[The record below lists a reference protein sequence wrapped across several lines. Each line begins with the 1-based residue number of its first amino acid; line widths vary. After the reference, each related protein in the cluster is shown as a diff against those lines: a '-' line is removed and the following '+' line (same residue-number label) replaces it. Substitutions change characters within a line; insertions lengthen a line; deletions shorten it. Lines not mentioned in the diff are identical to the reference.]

1 MKNTELRIQIT
12 RKMTYPLLY
21 ELDLLA
27 KEDECLSDEE
37 IIAAAKA
44 AASLGI
50 TKIRLTGGE
59 PLEREGLEELIKS
72 IKALDGIDTLSMTTT
87 GIGLADRAVA
97 LKDAGLDSVDV
108 RLDTFYQEKYIFL
121 TGGGPIDAA
130 MDGMEACVNLGL
142 KPVRALNTVITGLN
156 DDEILD
162 FAQLSLNEPIE
173 VVYVGKP
180 DRGNINNSDKVE
192 REMKFMAA
200 EDVRK
205 KFKGAVAVPEKDPL
219 LESIKWFEAR
229 SKISFLSAER
239 GLEFGAE
246 LLCDG
251 SLKASLYDDEPT
263 DISEAVKTCDAAVI
277 AEKLSGI

>member
-1 MKNTELRIQIT
+1 MKNNELRIQIT
-12 RKMTYPLLY
+12 RKMTFPILY

-27 KEDECLSDEE
+27 NEEECLTEEE
-37 IIAAAKA
+37 IAAVAKA

-50 TKIRLTGGE
+50 KKIRLTGGE
-59 PLEREGLEELIKS
+59 PLEREGLESIIKTIKS
-72 IKALDGIDTLSMTTT
+72 IEGIENLSMTTT

-97 LKDAGLDSVDV
+97 LKEAGLDSVDV

-121 TGGGPIDAA
+121 TGGGSIDAA

-142 KPVRALNTVITGLN
+142 KPVRALNTIISGLN
-156 DDEILD
+156 DDEIFD

-180 DRGNINNSDKVE
+180 DRGNINNSDKVD
-192 REMKFMAA
+192 REMKFLPA
-200 EDVRK
+200 EEARK
-205 KFKGAVAVPEKDPL
+205 KFKGAMDVPEKDPL
-219 LESIKWFEAR
+219 LNSIKWFEAR

-239 GLEFGAE
+239 GMEFGAE
-246 LLCDG
+246 VLCNG
-251 SLKASLYDDEPT
+251 SLKSSLYDDAPI
-263 DISEAVKTCDAAVI
+263 DISEAIKTLDPKVI